1 MDSSHRII
9 HEAKPRS
16 DIPAGYNPALQL
28 NSALLFNT
36 WAPDIKFPQGRTR
49 KISGPL
55 SEFAKPGRP
64 RIHPRPEPRA
74 PKTNA

>member
-1 MDSSHRII
+1 MQSSNRIV
-9 HEAKPRS
+9 HEAKPRT
-16 DIPAGYNPALQL
+16 DIPAGYNPALLL
-28 NSALLFNT
+28 NSALLFST
-36 WAPDIKFPQGRTR
+36 WAPAIDFPKGATR
-49 KISGPL
+49 KVSGPL